1 MKSKQRF
8 EWVEGQISRKTYLLT
23 PHDVQVFNDII
34 SKGLGPEYAFTQLT
48 GKSPKG
54 KADLRLIQEF
64 IIED

>member
-34 SKGLGPEYAFTQLT
+34 SKGLSPEYAFTQ
-48 GKSPKG
+48 
-54 KADLRLIQEF
+54 
-64 IIED
+64 

>member
-34 SKGLGPEYAFTQLT
+34 SKGLGCLYSIDRKVSRRES
-48 GKSPKG
+48 GS
-54 KADLRLIQEF
+54 
-64 IIED
+64 